1 MLQLLEHFDKG
12 AASLALLVGVLFTLA
27 QTAKI
32 LLSLAQTGE
41 VPRILKLPE
50 GMWQKAGRALGCA
63 LWLTFAAVLYYF
75 AKIVYVWAPGT
86 ARGWVVLGVLILG
99 IVATGILGIKPLP
112 FDKPGPPRWLVVT
125 ALIGVFYVL
134 GAMVVYTVYSFG
146 QRSTEIK
153 NSCVLRL
160 EGGTLAGAVA
170 HSDVRCVD
178 YWMQED
184 IPASAAFAGEQ
195 PLLYVA
201 AGGSDVRILTLLLDS
216 GQFNPNIPTADGDTP
231 LHAAVR
237 NGRPDMVCRLI
248 AHGALSHVPNHNFIT
263 PLDLARDLSEQD
275 LVALIE
281 GETCL
286 PAE

>member
-1 MLQLLEHFDKG
+1 MCG
-12 AASLALLVGVLFTLA
+12 PPA
-27 QTAKI
+27 QP
-32 LLSLAQTGE
+32 AQ
-41 VPRILKLPE
+41 
-50 GMWQKAGRALGCA
+50 
-63 LWLTFAAVLYYF
+63 
-75 AKIVYVWAPGT
+75 
-86 ARGWVVLGVLILG
+86 GWVVLGVLILG

-216 GQFNPNIPTADGDTP
+216 GQFNPNIPTAAGDTP
-231 LHAAVR
+231 LHAAVPR

-248 AHGALSHVPNHNFIT
+248 AHGALSHAAGNP
-263 PLDLARDLSEQD
+263 QKCW
-275 LVALIE
+275 
-281 GETCL
+281 CL
-286 PAE
+286 PPTHSIGFMKRQTPKKGRQAFPRYF